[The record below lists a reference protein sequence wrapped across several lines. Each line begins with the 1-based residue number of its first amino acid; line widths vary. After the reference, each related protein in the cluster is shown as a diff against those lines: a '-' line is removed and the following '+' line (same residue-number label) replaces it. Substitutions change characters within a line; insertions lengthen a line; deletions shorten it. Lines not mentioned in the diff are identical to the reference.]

1 MDCEKGKLSFSPA
14 LNYVKGTSIVIFDA
28 FLCFQI
34 EFPCYPFGHDND
46 LVMFE
51 NKEDAK
57 MYFKK
62 HSFEICA
69 GKLTF
74 KLPSDGTDPKVE
86 IHETV
91 LNNKSVE
98 YSEGVGI
105 LDNARWAKFAE
116 RWMKPMTLVSLRS
129 CQKSKT
135 RKLNWL
141 LPRKPL
147 SKCNNNRFKKTS
159 SCRNQ
164 MLLTKQVLQT
174 GSAIW

>member
-1 MDCEKGKLSFSPA
+1 LDCEKGKLSFSPA

-116 RWMKPMTLVSLRS
+116 RWDETHDAGLVA
-129 CQKSKT
+129 K
-135 RKLNWL
+135 
-141 LPRKPL
+141 L
-147 SKCNNNRFKKTS
+147 SKVKNEEAKLAATKKALE
-159 SCRNQ
+159 Q
-164 MLLTKQVLQT
+164 MQQQ
-174 GSAIW
+174 

>member
-1 MDCEKGKLSFSPA
+1 
-14 LNYVKGTSIVIFDA
+14 
-28 FLCFQI
+28 
-34 EFPCYPFGHDND
+34 
-46 LVMFE
+46 MFE

-105 LDNARWAKFAE
+105 LDSARWAKFAE
-116 RWMKPMTLVSLRS
+116 RWDETHDAGLVA
-129 CQKSKT
+129 
-135 RKLNWL
+135 KLSEVKNEEAKL
-141 LPRKPL
+141 AAT
-147 SKCNNNRFKKTS
+147 KKALE
-159 SCRNQ
+159 Q
-164 MLLTKQVLQT
+164 MQQQ
-174 GSAIW
+174 